1 MRLQSQDRT
10 EIIRVTLKIY
20 AKYAEEFEAWVA
32 ETGGQRQEKST
43 PHYSHPAA
51 KCASLG
57 SAWLR

>member
-1 MRLQSQDRT
+1 M
-10 EIIRVTLKIY
+10 TLKIY

-51 KCASLG
+51 KCTSLD
-57 SAWLR
+57 AVWLR